1 MKIIALIPARK
12 NSTRIKNKNM
22 KLFKKKPLIQRTIEI
37 AKKIKNIQGVYI
49 STDDEKIINLG
60 LKLGVSV
67 PWKRPKKLSTKKS
80 STESVIH
87 HFLAWYK
94 KKKGKIDAIL
104 LLQPTSPYRNIKSIN
119 NAILSFKKNP
129 KKNIISFSEI
139 SKKNADTKKKINKLK
154 INGSL
159 YLLSVK
165 LLKKKKKILKLPF
178 NKIIQK
184 SYKESIDLDFKNQ
197 WKKAEQL

>member
-49 STDDEKIINLG
+49 STDDEKIIDLG
-60 LKLGVSV
+60 LKLGVNV
-67 PWKRPKKLSTKKS
+67 PWKRPKKFSTKRS

-94 KKKGKIDAIL
+94 KKIGNIDAIL
-104 LLQPTSPYRNIKSIN
+104 LLQPTSPYRKIKIIN
-119 NAILSFKKNP
+119 NAIQSFKKNP

-139 SKKNADTKKKINKLK
+139 SKKNFDTKKKIKELK
-154 INGSL
+154 VNGSL

-165 LLKKKKKILKLPF
+165 LLQKKNKNFKITF
-178 NKIIQK
+178 
-184 SYKESIDLDFKNQ
+184 
-197 WKKAEQL
+197 